1 MVDIVFKKF
10 NKKFKK
16 KKYINWLNDKHLMQY
31 SDRRHQKHTPITCM
45 SYLRSFKKTN
55 NYFYAILDSQT
66 KEHIGNITAII
77 DVNNSVADI
86 GILIGK
92 KSMGYG
98 KVAWSRMMNILF
110 DLGIRKVTGGAMSN
124 NLAMIK
130 IFKSSEMNFEYKKIK
145 QYLYKRQKYV
155 DLVGYCK
162 FR

>member
-1 MVDIVFKKF
+1 VSIIFKKF
-10 NKKFKK
+10 EKKFIK
-16 KKYINWLNDKHLMQY
+16 KKYINWLNDKYLMRY
-31 SDRRHQKHTPITCM
+31 SDRRFEKHTPITCLN
-45 SYLRSFKKTN
+45 YLRSFKKTN

-66 KEHIGNITAII
+66 NEHIGNITAIV

-92 KSMGYG
+92 RSMGYG
-98 KVAWSRMMNILF
+98 KAAWSKMMNILF
-110 DLGIRKVTGGAMSN
+110 DLGIRKVTGGAMNN

-130 IFKSSEMNFEYKKIK
+130 IFKSSGMQFEYKKIR
-145 QYLYKRQKYV
+145 QYLYKKKYV